1 MTRNAYRRTRVLG
14 HRVCAPA
21 AIVVLGGADGG
32 PPLAPGC
39 QADRVWIVY
48 GSLCGSYMD
57 PDMDPDMDPIWIS
70 IWILHGSYVDPMW
83 IPI

>member
-21 AIVVLGGADGG
+21 AIIVLGGADGG

-39 QADRVWIVY
+39 QADRVWILDMDPICILY
-48 GSLCGSYMD
+48 GSRYGSYMD
-57 PDMDPDMDPIWIS
+57 LYMDPT
-70 IWILHGSYVDPMW
+70 WILCGSYVDPYMN
-83 IPI
+83 PI